1 MLKTHKIDIEN
12 MVMNILLSEVISIL
26 VYVYSYKSYF
36 LNITKYSQITPKINE
51 FKKYRWRVTFLGK
64 LKVAF
69 KIWQIRKLRNPAP
82 PPSIIKQETKMDF
95 LA

>member
-1 MLKTHKIDIEN
+1 MYIHIT
-12 MVMNILLSEVISIL
+12 VI
-26 VYVYSYKSYF
+26 F

-82 PPSIIKQETKMDF
+82 PPLSLSKKETKMDF

>member
-51 FKKYRWRVTFLGK
+51 FKKYR
-64 LKVAF
+64 
-69 KIWQIRKLRNPAP
+69 
-82 PPSIIKQETKMDF
+82 
-95 LA
+95 